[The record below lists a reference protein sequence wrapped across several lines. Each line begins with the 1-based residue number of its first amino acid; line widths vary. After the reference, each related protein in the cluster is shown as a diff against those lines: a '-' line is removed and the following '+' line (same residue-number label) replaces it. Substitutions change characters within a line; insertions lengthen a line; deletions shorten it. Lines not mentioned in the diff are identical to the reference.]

1 MKKEKQPVSGSPND
15 HQMYVLNM
23 RREKQAQKDAVT
35 PGMSEPKS
43 KAPNRCKEIAQKRG
57 LKGY

>member
-1 MKKEKQPVSGSPND
+1 MKKDKQPVSGSPND

-35 PGMSEPKS
+35 PGRHEPKTQ
-43 KAPNRCKEIAQKRG
+43 APNRCREIAEKKG
-57 LKGY
+57 IKGY